1 VAGIID
7 LGLKRI
13 NPAQISTDVNDWIL
27 GYPIVFVRLGHCN
40 YRPGKFFL
48 FKPRNTLKQ
57 L

>member
-7 LGLKRI
+7 LGLKRT

-27 GYPIVFVRLGHCN
+27 DYPAVFGRLGHYN
-40 YRPGKFFL
+40 YRPGKLFL